1 MSEDSDEGRL
11 LRELLKIERH
21 EDRMITAMVRLTTS
35 NERLN
40 RRLAA
45 LTWVML
51 TLTWITFVIAIPNTL
66 ATIFGI
72 PRVSQSLSVEVM
84 IATLTISTAAALLLV
99 TLPGSVLSL
108 SNVEKRFRRRT
119 SYKSSD
125 FSNKV

>member
-1 MSEDSDEGRL
+1 MSEGSDEGRL

-21 EDRMITAMVRLTTS
+21 EDRMITAMVRLTGS

-72 PRVSQSLSVEVM
+72 PRVSQSLSLEVM

-99 TLPGSVLSL
+99 ILPGSVLSL
-108 SNVEKRFRRRT
+108 SNVEKRFRRKT
-119 SYKSSD
+119 GYKSSD

>member
-21 EDRMITAMVRLTTS
+21 EDRMITAMVRLTGS

-84 IATLTISTAAALLLV
+84 IATLTVSTAAALLLV
-99 TLPGSVLSL
+99 ILPGSVLSL
-108 SNVEKRFRRRT
+108 SNVEKRFRRKT
-119 SYKSSD
+119 GYKSSD
-125 FSNKV
+125 FSNMV

>member
-21 EDRMITAMVRLTTS
+21 EDRMITAMVRLTGS

-72 PRVSQSLSVEVM
+72 PRVSQSLSLEVM

-99 TLPGSVLSL
+99 ILPGSVLSL
-108 SNVEKRFRRRT
+108 SNVEKRFRRKT
-119 SYKSSD
+119 GYKSSD
-125 FSNKV
+125 FSNMV